1 MVDGAFEKLHPALQH
16 HIVNTLGWS
25 DLRSLQ
31 REAIEPVLRGDDALL
46 LAPTASGK
54 TEAALFPLLT
64 RMAESSWQ
72 PTSVLYVCQ
81 LRALLNNL
89 EPRLGT
95 YAAWLGRSAAV
106 RHGDTKQSERRRMA
120 VEHPDILL
128 TTPESLEAMLVSSV
142 TDPRVLL
149 ANVRAV
155 VIDEVHA
162 FAGDDRGWHLLALLA
177 RINDLVGRPMQRVG
191 LSATVGNAPE
201 LLGWLQGGHRE
212 AQRSVIDPGRTTGV
226 APEVEVDY
234 VGSLANAAKVV
245 ASLHQGEK
253 RLVFAETRANVE
265 TLASHLRELETET
278 YVSHSSLAAD
288 ERRRAERAF
297 AEARNCVIVSTS
309 TLELGIDVGDLDRVI
324 QVGAPQTVASVLQR
338 LGRTGRRSGTT
349 RNLLFLATTDEELV
363 RAAALTMLWGE
374 GYIEPVVPPPK
385 PRHLLAQQLLALAL
399 QKHQLGRYTWAQVFA
414 GLALASPEETIE
426 ITDWMLQTGH
436 LDHDADMMF
445 VGPEAEKRYGRR
457 HFLELLSVFTSSPQ
471 FVVLHGRSEI
481 GTVDPFVL
489 VRKVNGPRVV
499 SLAGRGWSVTAVDWS
514 RRKAYVEPT
523 ETRGSAR
530 WISVAQPQAFP
541 LVDAQR
547 RILLGEEPRGDR
559 LSARARKHL
568 PAVRA
573 DYAKRVDNDHTLVLT
588 EGGRTRWWTWAGG
601 RANTILTAAL
611 EAVDP
616 TLVDDGYVF
625 DNRQIGLRT
634 SVSAANLRH
643 AVHSIHAYLGGDLT
657 GVKPFVSER
666 ALEQLK
672 FSDLLPPHL
681 ARQTLESRLSDP
693 ASALEVLNRPVAT
706 VG

>member
-25 DLRSLQ
+25 DLRPLQ

-46 LAPTASGK
+46 LAPTAAGK

-72 PTSVLYVCQ
+72 ATSVLYVCP

-89 EPRLGT
+89 EPRLAT

-120 VEHPDILL
+120 IEHPDILL
-128 TTPESLEAMLVSSV
+128 TTPESLEAMLVSGV

-177 RINDLVGRPMQRVG
+177 RTNDLVGRPMQRVG

-201 LLGWLQGGHRE
+201 LLAWLQGGHRE
-212 AQRSVIDPGRTTGV
+212 AQRSVIDSGRTTGV

-265 TLASHLRELETET
+265 TLASHLRELGTET

-399 QKHQLGRYTWAQVFA
+399 QKHQLGIHLGGSVRRAGP
-414 GLALASPEETIE
+414 GLA
-426 ITDWMLQTGH
+426 
-436 LDHDADMMF
+436 
-445 VGPEAEKRYGRR
+445 
-457 HFLELLSVFTSSPQ
+457 
-471 FVVLHGRSEI
+471 
-481 GTVDPFVL
+481 
-489 VRKVNGPRVV
+489 
-499 SLAGRGWSVTAVDWS
+499 
-514 RRKAYVEPT
+514 
-523 ETRGSAR
+523 
-530 WISVAQPQAFP
+530 
-541 LVDAQR
+541 
-547 RILLGEEPRGDR
+547 RGDDR
-559 LSARARKHL
+559 
-568 PAVRA
+568 
-573 DYAKRVDNDHTLVLT
+573 
-588 EGGRTRWWTWAGG
+588 
-601 RANTILTAAL
+601 
-611 EAVDP
+611 
-616 TLVDDGYVF
+616 
-625 DNRQIGLRT
+625 DNRLDAADRT
-634 SVSAANLRH
+634 S
-643 AVHSIHAYLGGDLT
+643 
-657 GVKPFVSER
+657 
-666 ALEQLK
+666 
-672 FSDLLPPHL
+672 
-681 ARQTLESRLSDP
+681 
-693 ASALEVLNRPVAT
+693 
-706 VG
+706 